1 MRAYKKRSRVFRP
14 VLLQT
19 DRLWFQLYICKY
31 PAMVEAEI
39 VMSKIMQT
47 CLYICS
53 FTLIIFRFL
62 MCPTYG
68 PQAVD
73 KRSTLLPTA
82 QLYCMT
88 VVCLQKQNVSFNFV
102 HIQPRKTNTAVCTHT
117 HTKTAWNGKNSFLP
131 FLVVEGCEAAV
142 TLSVLTQQCVY
153 WRVALLWSCC
163 PGAWGQDRSAEVC
176 RFSFYGRACV
186 FPSQL
191 NCILVLIFLWRTQ
204 PVNQRHLVVASP
216 SLY

>member
-1 MRAYKKRSRVFRP
+1 MTPSVCIFSWKADLTLTNLWNRPTHQRREGCVYSTLCRMESRNGNLPDISLYRHTSEILHILFLFLDPAYPPPPALMRAYKKRSRVFRS
-14 VLLQT
+14 VLLQQT
-19 DRLWFQLYICKY
+19 DCGFSCVQYLCKY
-31 PAMVEAEI
+31 PAMAEAEI

-47 CLYICS
+47 CLYICF

-102 HIQPRKTNTAVCTHT
+102 HIQPRKTNTAAHTHT
-117 HTKTAWNGKNSFLP
+117 HTKLP
-131 FLVVEGCEAAV
+131 EMERIHFFH
-142 TLSVLTQQCVY
+142 S
-153 WRVALLWSCC
+153 
-163 PGAWGQDRSAEVC
+163 
-176 RFSFYGRACV
+176 
-186 FPSQL
+186 
-191 NCILVLIFLWRTQ
+191 
-204 PVNQRHLVVASP
+204 
-216 SLY
+216 